1 MSTASFFFQLTT
13 TTIKYL
19 AVPGAAVT
27 TRKNF
32 GWLKFFET
40 NYVKVTFEPF
50 FVGDYNQLCSFRKI
64 NFEKCSTDP
73 VHKPRFI
80 MLV

>member
-1 MSTASFFFQLTT
+1 VLWLLLADPVYYTDSRHVSRQFFFQLTT

-40 NYVKVTFEPF
+40 NYV
-50 FVGDYNQLCSFRKI
+50 
-64 NFEKCSTDP
+64 
-73 VHKPRFI
+73 
-80 MLV
+80 